1 MSNKENLFNETVA
14 KTKRASN
21 QTDEFTINKN
31 SGANIAAKSDGS
43 TSIVSGI
50 YAQYKAD
57 KNSGVAT
64 EISLQSN
71 TITVQKDIIAN
82 DLIINRHKL
91 NSQLYEFTNFKNN
104 HGTVMGNMTMDATI
118 LVKCWEPTLQE
129 YVLIRR
135 PARFPVF
142 SNLLDAYLVDDRLD
156 VYVDM
161 SEDIANY
168 QANLNNLYEIGLEE
182 TDISEEDKNA
192 MNGDG
197 PEKED
202 GE

>member
-1 MSNKENLFNETVA
+1 MASKENLFKETVT

-21 QTDEFTINKN
+21 QTDDFTINKD
-31 SGANIAAKSDGS
+31 SGASFAVRGDGS
-43 TSIVSGI
+43 TTMASGI

-71 TITVQKDIIAN
+71 TVTVQKDIIAN
-82 DLIINRHKL
+82 DITINRHKI
-91 NSQLYEFTNFKNN
+91 NSQLWEFTNFKNN
-104 HGTVMGNMTMDATI
+104 CGTIMGNMMMDATI
-118 LVKCWEPTLQE
+118 LVKVWEPTLEQ

-142 SNLLDAYLVDDRLD
+142 SNLLDAYVVDERLD

-161 SEDIANY
+161 SEDITNY
-168 QANLNNLYEIGLEE
+168 HANLNNLYQIGLEE
-182 TDISEEDKNA
+182 DQVEEGN
-192 MNGDG
+192 
-197 PEKED
+197 ED
-202 GE
+202 E

>member
-1 MSNKENLFNETVA
+1 MASKKNLFNEIA
-14 KTKRASN
+14 ANSKRASR
-21 QTDEFTINKN
+21 QTDQSIINKT
-31 SGANIAAKSDGS
+31 SGSNITAKGDGS
-43 TSIVSGI
+43 THMVSGI
-50 YAQYKAD
+50 YAQYKTD

-71 TITVQKDIIAN
+71 TVTVQKDIIAN
-82 DLIINRHKL
+82 DITINRHKL

-104 HGTVMGNMTMDATI
+104 GNTIIGDLMMNATV
-118 LVKCWEPTLQE
+118 LVKCWEPTLEE

-142 SNLLDAYLVDDRLD
+142 GNLLDAFVVDERLD

-168 QANLNNLYEIGLEE
+168 EANLNQLYQLG
-182 TDISEEDKNA
+182 TTKDDEEDEN
-192 MNGDG
+192 N
-197 PEKED
+197 EL
-202 GE
+202 

>member
-1 MSNKENLFNETVA
+1 MANKENLFSEIVS
-14 KTKRASN
+14 KTKRASR
-21 QTDEFTINKN
+21 QTDKYTINKT
-31 SGANIAAKSDGS
+31 SGANITLKGDGS
-43 TSIVSGI
+43 ASMVSGI
-50 YAQYKAD
+50 YAQYKTD

-82 DLIINRHKL
+82 DITINRHKL

-104 HGTVMGNMTMDATI
+104 CNTIMGNMMMESTI
-118 LVKCWEPTLQE
+118 LVKCWEPTLQQ

-142 SNLLDAYLVDDRLD
+142 SNLLDAYVVDDRLD

-168 QANLNNLYEIGLEE
+168 EANLNSLYQLGFGEKG
-182 TDISEEDKNA
+182 DDSDK
-192 MNGDG
+192 
-197 PEKED
+197 
-202 GE
+202 

>member
-1 MSNKENLFNETVA
+1 MANKQNLFNEVA
-14 KTKRASN
+14 SAS
-21 QTDEFTINKN
+21 QKASRQKDQSLINKK
-31 SGANIAAKSDGS
+31 SGSNITVKGDGS
-43 TSIVSGI
+43 TGMVSGI

-82 DLIINRHKL
+82 DITVNRHKL

-104 HGTVMGNMTMDATI
+104 CGTIMGNMMMDATI
-118 LVKCWEPTLQE
+118 LVKCWEPTLEE

-135 PARFPVF
+135 PVRFPVF
-142 SNLLDAYLVDDRLD
+142 SNLLDAYMVDERLD
-156 VYVDM
+156 IYVDM

-168 QANLNNLYEIGLEE
+168 EANLNQLYQMGLE
-182 TDISEEDKNA
+182 
-192 MNGDG
+192 GDG
-197 PEKED
+197 ENQDE
-202 GE
+202 